1 MKRKK
6 FKIIQNKD
14 TSTLEKIIQMIEQT
28 DFENKNKIIYK
39 INADIS
45 KMNSHSK
52 KNIKTE
58 SQSVAADKPR
68 KFNLIIIK
76 KKEKYDVLSSLSIGF
91 LFYLKEKGNQIDHFD
106 EKMLNFLLFNDLNI
120 IIEDSKEFKE
130 EKKVERK
137 NEEIKEQEIK
147 TANMAINEIKN
158 ENLEKTKNED
168 NNNPKKKEINKKENE
183 DGKLPENQKIKE
195 NEIINGKEKIYVNRI
210 FTEVDKAKLSNNIMI
225 MKNDENKTN
234 DDNNKLIEHIKSRDI
249 MDNEN
254 NKENNVKE
262 EKIEKVKTGEKK
274 KDNKNIIENKNA
286 DISAENQNKE
296 ENNIKIE
303 NKIDYLRKKYE
314 GKKLFKG
321 TELIEMLKNPLKFK
335 QKIIKTKNLI
345 ESINKKITDLK
356 REIGY
361 QNKEKKIEELIKDTK
376 KLETKI
382 QELIKTNKI
391 YIEKICKSKNIEIQ
405 NIKEINKFDNIDFNL
420 KEKINNFKKLLD
432 LDFEVNEKIKIYE
445 DNNKRFLD
453 LKELIIINEKKVND
467 INNKIKIE
475 IEKMEELIKISDIF
489 NEYKSKL
496 KEKIKKFEYKQY
508 SDIFNLQNIN
518 KFKIDNLYEFLNEH
532 IKDVIFSIT

>member
-1 MKRKK
+1 
-6 FKIIQNKD
+6 
-14 TSTLEKIIQMIEQT
+14 
-28 DFENKNKIIYK
+28 
-39 INADIS
+39 
-45 KMNSHSK
+45 
-52 KNIKTE
+52 
-58 SQSVAADKPR
+58 
-68 KFNLIIIK
+68 
-76 KKEKYDVLSSLSIGF
+76 
-91 LFYLKEKGNQIDHFD
+91 
-106 EKMLNFLLFNDLNI
+106 MLNFLLFNDLNI

-210 FTEVDKAKLSNNIMI
+210 FTEVDKSKLSNNIMI